1 MFSKRSKISM
11 ILIFT
16 ILILLVSGCKK
27 NNESAAKD
35 FLLTLTGESETWN
48 LSGYEVSL
56 SKDSFV
62 IGHGTLLM
70 KRQQGYL
77 TNQFSYKTYL
87 VVNHE
92 KFLVHSGST
101 IGEAFDIQ
109 RRDIGSIESEPY
121 FSTNADL
128 FEFEDLTEI
137 YMEVEWMDHNNV
149 IAKETIKLYPE
160 SIQ

>member
-1 MFSKRSKISM
+1 MFLTRVKISLLL
-11 ILIFT
+11 ILT
-16 ILILLVSGCKK
+16 ISILLVSGCNK

-35 FLLTLTGESETWN
+35 FLVTLTGESETWN

-70 KRQQGYL
+70 KKQQEYL

-87 VVNHE
+87 VINQE

-101 IGEAFDIQ
+101 TGEAFDIQ

-121 FSTNADL
+121 FSTNTDL
-128 FEFEDLTEI
+128 FKFEDIKDI
-137 YMEVEWMDHNNV
+137 YMEVEWMDRNNV
-149 IAKETIKLYPE
+149 KVMEAINLYPE
-160 SIQ
+160 SVQ